1 VGVTILGPVLAKP
14 ITGLLGLPLP
24 RLKGM
29 TGVLARENATRN
41 PKRTASTASALMIG
55 VALVGF
61 ITVFASSASKSVN
74 RIVDD
79 RFAIDVNIG
88 GSSLSPQL
96 ATDLESLPEAES
108 VTEMRFADV
117 NVDGSSAF
125 MLGFDEE
132 AADVFDIGVIAG
144 SVDALDDTG
153 IALNDDWAA
162 EHDKAIGDTIDV
174 EFVQGGVQALE
185 VRALYT
191 DKVLAGSYF
200 VSLDLFDRYAPDTPD
215 AQIFLTAKDGVSAD
229 RLLTAVEAAAKP
241 YPTAEVD
248 DLAGFKESQAAQ
260 FQQLVTLI
268 YGLLGLAVFIA
279 LLGIANTLALS
290 VHERTRELGLLRA
303 VGMTRS
309 QVRSTVRWES
319 VLIALLGTTLGLA
332 IGLFFGWAMAKAM
345 RSQGF
350 TEFSLPFGQLL
361 VLAVLAAIA
370 GVVAAIWP
378 ARRASRLNVLA
389 AISSE

>member
-1 VGVTILGPVLAKP
+1 
-14 ITGLLGLPLP
+14 
-24 RLKGM
+24 
-29 TGVLARENATRN
+29 
-41 PKRTASTASALMIG
+41 
-55 VALVGF
+55 
-61 ITVFASSASKSVN
+61 
-74 RIVDD
+74 
-79 RFAIDVNIG
+79 
-88 GSSLSPQL
+88 
-96 ATDLESLPEAES
+96 
-108 VTEMRFADV
+108 
-117 NVDGSSAF
+117 

-174 EFVQGGVQALE
+174 EFVQGGVQSLE

-200 VSLDLFDRYAPDTPD
+200 VSLDLFDRYAPDTPN

-229 RLLTAVEAAAKP
+229 RLLTAVEAAATP